1 MFSNILGE
9 RSKKNSLVPR
19 EKESQRDNISAEKN
33 DFYIKKKYIIYFR
46 KNLKQYEVKPLRDS
60 MINQSVDPKKASF
73 SFTSS

>member
-33 DFYIKKKYIIYFR
+33 DFYIKKIY
-46 KNLKQYEVKPLRDS
+46 NLLLEKLET
-60 MINQSVDPKKASF
+60 I
-73 SFTSS
+73 